1 MCVCVVCVG
10 KKPPR
15 HISGRYPTMEQE
27 HLYSISSYTHQL
39 GKHPGVRRLMS
50 RVIRE
55 KRSVELTS
63 LWEFAIVKLSI
74 IMDGNGPNGGWM
86 DYTLF
91 HCHDIRIIIQNLE
104 RRSIKH
110 VCHIDLQS
118 TCETPPMCPQRKCT
132 IIC

>member
-39 GKHPGVRRLMS
+39 GKHPGGETSVHLMS
-50 RVIRE
+50 MSYERE
-55 KRSVELTS
+55 T
-63 LWEFAIVKLSI
+63 LSGADQPLGTCDCKI
-74 IMDGNGPNGGWM
+74 INIMDGKGPNGGLM

-91 HCHDIRIIIQNLE
+91 SLPNHNPK
-104 RRSIKH
+104 SG
-110 VCHIDLQS
+110 
-118 TCETPPMCPQRKCT
+118 ET
-132 IIC
+132 